1 MAHEKVWSIRLSQ
14 LIKPMNSKVS
24 APILWI
30 FLKKINQIFIDENDN
45 QHDSYVS
52 KQDEYFVL
60 NESELDDESDYD
72 SSEEDEPL
80 DKNGKRGTCGGFED
94 EEEDYDITDSEVPQK
109 VRKML
114 SSLISFRRL

>member
-1 MAHEKVWSIRLSQ
+1 
-14 LIKPMNSKVS
+14 MNSKVS